1 MTNSPSSDRDE
12 LVAAY
17 LDGEATPAERAIV
30 EGDVELMERVAILS
44 QVVSLVSEPVAPPPA
59 DVRRAHIAAALDA
72 SATAPNVTSMAAKRK
87 RRFSTSQ
94 IAAAAAAVVAL
105 FAVPIALSQSGSDD
119 DDQFTAVAA
128 GDDGAA
134 ASDSASAAGDSVLTE
149 GAEEPAEEA
158 AVEEA
163 ELFAD
168 DDGAAG
174 DDGGE
179 ALDDEAAEAPAAE
192 EEPMDEAL
200 ESDDDAGAD
209 FPLLPRFD
217 VELAPDVDS
226 LVTQI
231 LPPPDGARLSAPD
244 FEPSDELVCVETITE
259 TAGGDLVVVTGS
271 SVLDNE
277 IVEYVVV
284 ERIVGGQPV
293 LELTIFDQLC
303 TPIASDTIGG

>member
-1 MTNSPSSDRDE
+1 MTDSPSSDRDE

-30 EGDVELMERVAILS
+30 EGDAELMERVAILS

-59 DVRRAHIAAALDA
+59 DVRRAHIAAALGA

-119 DDQFTAVAA
+119 DDQSTAVAA

-163 ELFAD
+163 ELFTD
-168 DDGAAG
+168 DAAAG

-192 EEPMDEAL
+192 EEPMEEAL